1 MSYWREEN
9 LMVTEHL
16 CDTREKMLSAL
27 EKESVNAVQDAVQA
41 GGKASLM
48 VSGGGAPGP
57 LYEQLSQ
64 TDLDWSAISVALVDE
79 RWVEPGHDKSNESLV
94 VNTLLK
100 NKAAKA
106 SLTGMKNAA
115 ERPVQGLARSE
126 ERRVGMASRS

>member
-16 CDTREKMLSAL
+16 FDTREELLSAL
-27 EKESVNAVQDAVQA
+27 QKECVNALQDAVQA
-41 GGKASLM
+41 RGKASLM
-48 VSGGGAPGP
+48 VSGGSSPGP

-106 SLTGMKNAA
+106 DRKSTRLNSSHVANSYA
-115 ERPVQGLARSE
+115 VFCLQ
-126 ERRVGMASRS
+126 